1 MADSVLQ
8 VLATIGSSGA
18 VYAHVMVSTDV
29 SSLKNR
35 GIAFA
40 FVSSPY
46 MITAF
51 AGSKAAESF
60 LVDVGSWRWAFGAFA
75 IVTPAVA
82 VPLYTVLKINLNK
95 AKKAGLM
102 PAEKISSGRTF
113 SQTLVHIFHEF
124 DRKSFLDAFTSQTRH

>member
-1 MADSVLQ
+1 
-8 VLATIGSSGA
+8 
-18 VYAHVMVSTDV
+18 MVSTDV
-29 SSLKNR
+29 SSMRNR

-75 IVTPAVA
+75 IVTPVVA
-82 VPLYTVLKINLNK
+82 MPLYTVLKLNLNK
-95 AKKAGLM
+95 AKKAGLITD
-102 PAEKISSGRTF
+102 EKVSSGRTF
-113 SQTLVHIFHEF
+113 SQSIVYYAHEF
-124 DRKSFLDAFTSQTRH
+124 DSKFSQ